1 MKTNSLAQHE
11 IEAFLKKKKKVTK
24 HLQGSGRIGGK
35 SEVPAEGGLKQK
47 VKKSKQDQLA
57 IGC

>member
-1 MKTNSLAQHE
+1 MKTNSLAEHE
-11 IEAFLKKKKKVTK
+11 IKAFLKKKKVTK
-24 HLQGSGRIGGK
+24 HLQGSGRVGGK

>member
-1 MKTNSLAQHE
+1 MKTNSLAEHE
-11 IEAFLKKKKKVTK
+11 IKAFLKKKKVTK
-24 HLQGSGRIGGK
+24 HLQGSGWVGGK